1 MDSYYQHSSA
11 YHQQPSSTTDP
22 TQPMDETYQYSYQY
36 SSSSTMETPRWSG
49 YYTYQPSSSAP
60 EEPPRSTSPSLH
72 GYDDSSPSTA
82 ARPRTLA
89 ESSQNTNNPGIY
101 CLHHGCTSEPFKR
114 EADLQRHY
122 RNTHNPDSTK
132 EANHRD
138 DTSSQNPEIHHC
150 LHPGCTAKPFRRA
163 ADLQRHYKYTHSP
176 DSNEAYYCDYI
187 RCSRS
192 QEPFRR
198 RDHFRDHLREYH
210 REDIQKRGEV
220 VVNEEGQEE
229 RRSASSWWRCARC
242 LVRVSGSQDDSKCP
256 HCKTSRESV
265 GQKKRRVH

>member
-22 TQPMDETYQYSYQY
+22 TQSMDEAYQYSYQY

-89 ESSQNTNNPGIY
+89 ESSQSTNNPGIY

-114 EADLQRHY
+114 E
-122 RNTHNPDSTK
+122 
-132 EANHRD
+132 
-138 DTSSQNPEIHHC
+138 
-150 LHPGCTAKPFRRA
+150 

-256 HCKTSRESV
+256 QCKTSRESV